1 MCAADPLIKSLGV
14 WENNPWLYHLLL
26 YSNAM
31 TETNTTI
38 DQFAIYNGKI
48 VRVVGYFPHESGN
61 TVFISHNDGS
71 EEEVPFSALDL
82 L

>member
-1 MCAADPLIKSLGV
+1 
-14 WENNPWLYHLLL
+14 
-26 YSNAM
+26 M
-31 TETNTTI
+31 TEINTTI

>member
-1 MCAADPLIKSLGV
+1 M
-14 WENNPWLYHLLL
+14 N
-26 YSNAM
+26 
-31 TETNTTI
+31 ETSTMI
-38 DQFAIYNGKI
+38 EQFAIYNGQLVK
-48 VRVVGYFPHESGN
+48 VVGYFPHESGN